1 MAHEKDMSGITGTV
15 DEDYNLIRFIEG
27 CLTNALRLTTCLQD
41 AERAGDL
48 ELADLFRHALEHSR
62 HGAAEGKEV
71 LARRLAKSGREH
83 LPDPSAG
90 LG

>member
-1 MAHEKDMSGITGTV
+1 VAHEEDISGITGTV
-15 DEDYNLIRFIEG
+15 DEDDNLIRFIGG
-27 CLTNALRLTTCLQD
+27 CLTSALRLTTWLRE
-41 AERAGDL
+41 AERDGDL
-48 ELADLFRHALEHSR
+48 ELADLFRQAIEHSR